1 MTVNQVFQ
9 LLEKG
14 FSRDDIMELV
24 KEPAQQ
30 NQEQSQDQSQE
41 QGSDQE
47 QDQNQEQSNVQSQG
61 QNQEP
66 EESKPADLTGARL
79 DKMEATMQSLIKTIQ
94 AQNLKND
101 SFGSAGQSLD
111 EQTDAIMASIIR
123 PEHDKNN
130 K

>member
-30 NQEQSQDQSQE
+30 NQDQSQE
-41 QGSDQE
+41 QSQEHCSDQE
-47 QDQNQEQSNVQSQG
+47 QDQNQEQSSTQSQG

-66 EESKPADLTGARL
+66 EESKPADLTGTRL
-79 DKMEATMQSLIKTIQ
+79 DKMEATIQSLIKTIQ

-101 SFGSAGQSLD
+101 SFGSSGQTLD

-123 PEHDKNN
+123 PE
-130 K
+130 